1 MPVTYKTTN
10 ARLNTHRVID
20 QPIIKYMVEINL
32 LSEKELNEMKQFSL
46 KVRYI
51 IIEKITTRKLQN
63 KKQLELKK
71 FPVAKTKR
79 IQIQNINGINT

>member
-1 MPVTYKTTN
+1 
-10 ARLNTHRVID
+10 
-20 QPIIKYMVEINL
+20 MVEINL

-51 IIEKITTRKLQN
+51 TIGKITTTK

-71 FPVAKTKR
+71 IPVAKTKR
-79 IQIQNINGINT
+79 IHIQNMNGINT